1 MNFKFLIGL
10 ALLACFHHAT
20 AHETALPSDSL
31 KLNLPAKADEMMESA
46 DSMALS
52 PVDLTEVTVQA
63 SRNQSRLIDLP
74 SSATVL
80 QTNQIE
86 KNDIRSLKEA
96 ASLIPNMVM
105 PDYGSRLTS
114 PIYIRGV
121 GSRINAPSVGL
132 YVDNVPYFE
141 KSAFDFDFIDIEKVE
156 VLRGPQGTLYGR
168 NSMGGVINVITRS
181 PMQYQGTQLFC
192 SAAGYGT
199 IQVKA
204 GHYAKPTE
212 SFAWSLSANYRHT
225 DGFFENAFDGSRIDH
240 SNSYGLN
247 SRLIYAVSRQLSLE
261 YSAGLDIS
269 RQGGYPYAL
278 YDPTLQKTASINYN
292 QASSY
297 DRTLFS
303 NALKLIY
310 EGENWEL
317 LNTVSGQYLDDVQRI
332 DQDFTPDSL
341 YFVNQMQLQH
351 MLADECTVRSKGNR
365 RLNWLAGTFVFTHRL
380 GSDVDVDTYQSQFNY
395 LKGYQQNISGLA
407 IFGQAIFNVTKQF
420 AVTAGL
426 RFDEESSNLHYS
438 YEGTRKGKP
447 LTAIDTVY
455 PGLREVNLLPK
466 LALSYKLDKHLLYAS
481 YATGYKPG
489 GFNSTFEKPEQLQFR
504 SETSHNFEAGAK
516 GNFFRDRLFM
526 DVSLFYTQLLNQQI
540 YRTAPSGKGSYL
552 DNAGLSVNKGF
563 ECSLSSQPWKGME
576 ASVAYGFTDSR
587 IMRYVKDTLTNY
599 NGKFTP
605 YIPASTLSVQL
616 NQTVPVKGL
625 PYLDKI
631 RLNLLYQR
639 TGQQYWDLVNAYRE
653 KAYGLVNAKLSFIRK
668 NVKVE
673 FWGKNLFNTS
683 YKSFLFEALNK
694 TYAQV
699 GKPFQAGMNL
709 SLEW

>member
-1 MNFKFLIGL
+1 MRFNLTKMIGMVV
-10 ALLACFHHAT
+10 LL
-20 AHETALPSDSL
+20 LL
-31 KLNLPAKADEMMESA
+31 GILPAKADVMMESA
-46 DSMALS
+46 DSLVLS
-52 PVDLTEVTVQA
+52 PVRLAEVTVQA
-63 SRNQSRLIDLP
+63 SRNFTRLIDLP
-74 SSATVL
+74 LSATVL
-80 QTNQIE
+80 QTNQI
-86 KNDIRSLKEA
+86 KTNDVRNLKDA
-96 ASLIPNMVM
+96 ASLIPNMIM

-141 KSAFDFDFIDIEKVE
+141 KSAFDFDFIEIEKLE

-168 NSMGGVINVITRS
+168 NSMGGVINIITRS
-181 PMQYQGTQLFC
+181 PMQYQGTQLFFT
-192 SAAGYGT
+192 AASFGT
-199 IQVKA
+199 MQVKA

-212 SFAWSLSANYRHT
+212 SFAWSLSTNYRHT
-225 DGFFENAFDGSRIDH
+225 DGFFENTFDGNLMDQ

-247 SRLIYAVSRQLSLE
+247 SKLIYAVSHRLSLE
-261 YSAGLDIS
+261 YSAGFEIS

-278 YDPTLQKTASINYN
+278 YDPTLQKTANINYN

-303 NALKLIY
+303 NALKLVY
-310 EGENWEL
+310 ERKNWEL
-317 LNTVSGQYLDDVQRI
+317 LNTVSGQYLDDAQRI

-365 RLNWLAGTFVFTHRL
+365 RLNWLAGTFVFTQRL
-380 GSDVDVDTYQSQFNY
+380 GSNVGVETYQSQLTY

-407 IFGQAIFNVTKQF
+407 LFGQATYNVTKQF

-426 RFDEESSNLHYS
+426 RFDEESSTLHYN
-438 YEGTRKGKP
+438 YEGTRKGNP

-455 PGLREVNLLPK
+455 GGLRELNLLPK

-481 YATGYKPG
+481 YTTGYKPG
-489 GFNSTFEKPEQLQFR
+489 GFNSTFEKPEHLQFR
-504 SETSHNFEAGAK
+504 SESSHNFEAGSK
-516 GNFFRDRLFM
+516 GDFFRDRLFI

-587 IMRYVKDTLTNY
+587 IVRYVKDTLTNY

-605 YIPASTLSVQL
+605 YIPSSTLSVQL
-616 NQTVPVKGL
+616 NQTVLVKGL
-625 PYLDKI
+625 SCLDKI

-639 TGQQYWDLVNAYRE
+639 TGQQYWDLVNAYKE